1 METLLKISW
10 SIVLFQAIL
19 AICHYWFQVFDTVTY
34 SLMQIV
40 CCIMV
45 TVFNVA
51 NLMRGSL

>member
-1 METLLKISW
+1 METLLKVSF

-19 AICHYWFQVFDTVTY
+19 AICHCWFHVFDIVTY

-45 TVFNVA
+45 TVVNVA
-51 NLMRGSL
+51 NLMRWSL

>member
-1 METLLKISW
+1 METLLKISF

-19 AICHYWFQVFDTVTY
+19 AICHCWFQVFDIVTY

-51 NLMRGSL
+51 NLMIMEW

>member
-1 METLLKISW
+1 METLLKVSF

-19 AICHYWFQVFDTVTY
+19 AICHCWFHVFDIVTY

>member
-1 METLLKISW
+1 METLLKISC

-19 AICHYWFQVFDTVTY
+19 AICHCWFQVFDIVTY